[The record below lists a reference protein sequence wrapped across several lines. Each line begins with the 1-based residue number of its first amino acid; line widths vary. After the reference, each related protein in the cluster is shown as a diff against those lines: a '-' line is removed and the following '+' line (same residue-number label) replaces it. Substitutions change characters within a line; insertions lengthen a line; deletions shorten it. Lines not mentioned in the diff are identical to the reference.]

1 MTEERKY
8 IARMQIIGG
17 AETRAEVDATA
28 KAVET
33 GTTRM
38 QSAFEKVGQKAEGL
52 DSGFKKLNR
61 GVNDARGAI
70 DLLGGAVPGL
80 DNVFGTLSRT
90 IGNVSDVFGTLS
102 GLFLKN
108 PIGIAA
114 TAISAAAAAFLL
126 FSKNA
131 EGAAE
136 SIERSGKAA
145 AEAAIDWTKLVDPLK
160 VVSGLIDQIRSKQID
175 VVGGPRAAVDLNLGE
190 QRKRLTELRAELAAA
205 EAPIRGDARGREVD
219 ERSSQER
226 FATDIRLQQERA
238 RAAADAR
245 AKINTLRPEIAKV
258 EAAIARLEG
267 EERRLRELEGVYR
280 AQPGED
286 GNNVE
291 GFKRLDADR
300 EARRTAGAEAAA
312 EQARQLDSLVGK
324 YAPAIKAENEL
335 TAARETA
342 IRLAEAGVLTGE
354 RYEAVLRGIA
364 DAEFNASAE
373 GQKAAEIREFAKR
386 VTEETTTAEEKYK
399 AALEKTDEALAAG
412 AITAEQAARKR
423 DLEKERLTKATT
435 DTSEE
440 ARNASKF
447 ARDLGLTFTSAF
459 ENAVVGGKKVRDV
472 LRGLG
477 EDLLKI
483 AVRKTLTE
491 PLLELFG
498 TITGAGGKSGSSG
511 GGIFGGLFG
520 GGGGS
525 GGGLFGGGGGGL
537 GGIFDGIGSFLGGL
551 FEKGG
556 AFDRGNAIAFA
567 SGGNVVDRPTLFPM
581 SRGRTGLMGE
591 AGPEAILPLAR
602 GRDGRL
608 GVAANQNQ
616 GRTVVVNIDARGSH
630 HGMTQQIRQVVMQ
643 ELAPMITDG
652 AVLKV
657 EQRANLGGS
666 FSRAVGR
673 RGRG

>member
-1 MTEERKY
+1 MAEERKY
-8 IARMQIIGG
+8 IARMQIVGG
-17 AETRAEVDATA
+17 AETRAEIDATT
-28 KAVET
+28 KAVES

-38 QSAFEKVGQKAEGL
+38 QDAFNRVGSKAEGL

-70 DLLGGAVPGL
+70 ELLGGAVPGL
-80 DNVFGTLSRT
+80 DNVFGALSRN
-90 IGNVSDVFGTLS
+90 IGNVADVFGTLS

-114 TAISAAAAAFLL
+114 TAVSAVAAAFVL
-126 FSKNA
+126 FNK
-131 EGAAE
+131 AADAATT
-136 SIERSGKAA
+136 SVDGSGKAA
-145 AEAAIDWTKLVDPLK
+145 SAAAIDFAKLVDPLK
-160 VVSGLIDQIRSKQID
+160 TVSSLLDQVRQKQID
-175 VVGGPRAAVDLNLGE
+175 TVGGPRAAVGIVLEQQRAAVRAKQGELEDLGRTIEAGNRRASDNPTFSRTDFEARKAAEDAAKAERLLKPKRE
-190 QRKRLTELRAELAAA
+190 ELATLQKRLAELEA
-205 EAPIRGDARGREVD
+205 EEARLRRFESDRIGAGPGDQPDTLPGIRKDLQGERE
-219 ERSSQER
+219 
-226 FATDIRLQQERA
+226 
-238 RAAADAR
+238 RAAA
-245 AKINTLRPEIAKV
+245 
-258 EAAIARLEG
+258 
-267 EERRLRELEGVYR
+267 
-280 AQPGED
+280 
-286 GNNVE
+286 
-291 GFKRLDADR
+291 
-300 EARRTAGAEAAA
+300 AGAQAAA
-312 EQARQLDSLVGK
+312 EQARQLDALIGK

-335 TAARETA
+335 TAAREAA

-364 DAEFNASAE
+364 DAEFEASAE
-373 GQKAAEIREFAKR
+373 GQKAAEIRAFAAR
-386 VTEETTTAEEKYK
+386 VTEETTTAEEKY
-399 AALEKTDEALAAG
+399 AEALKKTDEALAAG

-423 DLEKERLTKATT
+423 DLEKERLKKATT

-447 ARDLGLTFTSAF
+447 AKDLGLTFTSAF

-520 GGGGS
+520 GGGGG
-525 GGGLFGGGGGGL
+525 GGGLFGGGGGL
-537 GGIFDGIGSFLGGL
+537 GGIFDGIGSFLSGL
-551 FEKGG
+551 FANGA

>member
-1 MTEERKY
+1 MAEERKY

-17 AETRAEVDATA
+17 AETRAEVEQTA
-28 KAVET
+28 KAVES

-38 QSAFEKVGQKAEGL
+38 QDAFNRVGSKAEGL

-70 DLLGGAVPGL
+70 ELLGGAVPGL
-80 DNVFGTLSRT
+80 DTVFGVLSKN

-114 TAISAAAAAFLL
+114 AAISAAAAAFIV
-126 FSKNA
+126 FSKSA
-131 EGAAE
+131 GDAAKALE
-136 SIERSGKAA
+136 DTGKAA
-145 AEAAIDWTKLVDPLK
+145 VNTATDWQKLVDPIK
-160 VVSGLIDQIRSKQID
+160 TVAGLIDAINSKKID
-175 VVGGPRAAVDLNLGE
+175 IVGGQRNAIDLSLG
-190 QRKRLTELRAELAAA
+190 QRRQELERLRAQLASNTPAEPSPTNAQGQERLPQELAALRLRAQRIARDENQNTAVTAKNLESDVKRVEGEIKKLEQA
-205 EAPIRGDARGREVD
+205 EAELRTLEASNVD
-219 ERSSQER
+219 EFAGRGESLKKIRDER
-226 FATDIRLQQERA
+226 EAK
-238 RAAADAR
+238 AAA
-245 AKINTLRPEIAKV
+245 
-258 EAAIARLEG
+258 AAS
-267 EERRLRELEGVYR
+267 
-280 AQPGED
+280 
-286 GNNVE
+286 
-291 GFKRLDADR
+291 
-300 EARRTAGAEAAA
+300 AGAAAAA
-312 EQARQLDSLVGK
+312 EQARQLDALVGK

-335 TAARETA
+335 TAARA
-342 IRLAEAGVLTGE
+342 SAVKLAEAGALQGE

-373 GQKAAEIREFAKR
+373 GQKAAEVRAFAAR
-386 VTEETTTAEEKYK
+386 VTEEVVTAEEKYAEAIK
-399 AALEKTDEALAAG
+399 KTDEALAAG

-423 DLEKERLTKATT
+423 ELEKTRLQKSTQ

-440 ARNASKF
+440 AKNASKF
-447 ARDLGLTFTSAF
+447 ARDLGLTFSSAF
-459 ENAVVGGKKVRDV
+459 ENAVAGGKKVREV

-491 PLLELFG
+491 PFLELFG
-498 TITGAGGKSGSSG
+498 SLAGGISGGGKSKA
-511 GGIFGGLFG
+511 
-520 GGGGS
+520 S
-525 GGGLFGGGGGGL
+525 GGGLFGGGGL
-537 GGIFDGIGSFLGGL
+537 GSIFDGIGSFIGNL
-551 FEKGG
+551 FADGA

-602 GRDGRL
+602 GLDGRL

-652 AVLKV
+652 AVMKV